1 MLYLSFRASRA
12 FGQRDFV
19 FEEHTIVYMLMQVTG
34 SMVEGLKEK
43 ISQVKERY
51 AHHIYVPVHY

>member
-1 MLYLSFRASRA
+1 M
-12 FGQRDFV
+12 
-19 FEEHTIVYMLMQVTG
+19 YMLMQVTG